1 MISAIF
7 TKTGAIGLALV
18 GTLALSGCVETT
30 TMASDDGGDAGSLT
44 AQLSGT
50 TLTNDRSTIVLGADG
65 SMSGSVEGA
74 WTERDGQF
82 CRTLTAP
89 ARLAGT
95 ICQPVRFND
104 DGTVTFIGGAGGDV
118 TYTIG

>member
-74 WTERDGQF
+74 
-82 CRTLTAP
+82 
-89 ARLAGT
+89 
-95 ICQPVRFND
+95 
-104 DGTVTFIGGAGGDV
+104 
-118 TYTIG
+118 